1 MAPIQVAPLFSLASP
16 DDVEEETSDV
26 ALLHRISVEL
36 IGEQDLG
43 ELYSKIVAAAVA
55 ITQSQFG
62 TMQRLCPQGD
72 PSGHGGELQL
82 LAHCNLP
89 PEALEFWRWVSPAA
103 HSSCT
108 MALRFGQRAVIP
120 DYKLWDE
127 ISNTPDLE
135 AFRRAGIRAAQT
147 TPLLSRNGKL
157 LGMLST
163 HWAAPHEPSARDLR
177 LLDILARHAADLL
190 DRTIAEEELRRL
202 NESLEVRIEERS
214 RELLAA
220 ENQVR
225 QMQKMEAIGQL
236 TGGVAHDFNNL
247 LTIIRS
253 SAELLCRRELPRD
266 RQQKYIDA
274 ISETADRAASRLR
287 PSAGSAARDFQR
299 RRPRGSGGRYAE
311 DRGGRA
317 CRSHRYG

>member
-1 MAPIQVAPLFSLASP
+1 
-16 DDVEEETSDV
+16 
-26 ALLHRISVEL
+26 
-36 IGEQDLG
+36 
-43 ELYSKIVAAAVA
+43 
-55 ITQSQFG
+55 
-62 TMQRLCPQGD
+62 
-72 PSGHGGELQL
+72 
-82 LAHCNLP
+82 
-89 PEALEFWRWVSPAA
+89 
-103 HSSCT
+103 